1 VRLLREEMYAN
12 ARSMKTKYGG
22 GRTEL
27 FHTILHLLHR
37 TYLSRRLQ
45 LDFTS
50 STSAVDTFVGES
62 CPYERSGGMGVGM
75 GRRNGRRVVVGQW
88 SFGWE
93 LGASSPVLVVMGR
106 IAAVLSEHAVWGSL
120 HLHRG

>member
-1 VRLLREEMYAN
+1 VDTNHASSRHHC
-12 ARSMKTKYGG
+12 KY
-22 GRTEL
+22 E
-27 FHTILHLLHR
+27 
-37 TYLSRRLQ
+37 
-45 LDFTS
+45 TS
-50 STSAVDTFVGES
+50 TCAVDTFVGES

-106 IAAVLSEHAVWGSL
+106 IAAVLAEHVVLGIPASTSWLIVAGSQVISS
-120 HLHRG
+120 